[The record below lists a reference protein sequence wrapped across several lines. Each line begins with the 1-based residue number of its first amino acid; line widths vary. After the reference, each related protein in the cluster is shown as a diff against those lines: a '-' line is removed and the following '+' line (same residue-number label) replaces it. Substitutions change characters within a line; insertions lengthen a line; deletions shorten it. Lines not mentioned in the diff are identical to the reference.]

1 MEVMNMLDTEA
12 ARGMQSTAVVMYH
25 RFDRLQLE
33 RVVGAT
39 RADKMLAK
47 AKDTSTFVFW

>member
-1 MEVMNMLDTEA
+1 MEVMNMLDTES
-12 ARGMQSTAVVMYH
+12 ARGLQSTAVVMYH

-33 RVVGAT
+33 RVVGAA

-47 AKDTSTFVFW
+47 AKGTSTFVFW